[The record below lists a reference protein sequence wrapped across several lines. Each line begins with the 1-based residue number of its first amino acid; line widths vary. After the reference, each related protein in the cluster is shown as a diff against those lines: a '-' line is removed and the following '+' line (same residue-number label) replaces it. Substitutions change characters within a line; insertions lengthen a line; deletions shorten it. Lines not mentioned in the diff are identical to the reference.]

1 MSVKAFQIKC
11 NNSKTIALELKKSM
25 NGFSPNA
32 ILYFAASEIEP
43 NSLSTNIKEQFLDC
57 KVFGCTSHSE
67 YCGDN
72 FISGSFVAMAFDKE
86 SISDV
91 HIQVIQNIKQ
101 NPDIQQVVENYQ
113 KYFDDEN
120 IEQSIDKYFGI
131 IMFDGSS
138 KAEEKFMDKIGN
150 ITNLQFIGGSSANS
164 EEGIT
169 GVFAEDKFYTDAAVL
184 AVFKVNKGYNV
195 FKTQSISVCCDKPYI
210 VTKSDIDNRIIYE
223 FSGRPVAEVYAEA
236 LDIDKNK
243 IADYFVSNPLGI
255 VAGDE
260 IFVRTFNEIL
270 GEGISAHC
278 CIEEGTEIYILKL
291 GNIVEDTKKALTKA
305 LNNEDYKGLVNFN
318 CLYRTLEIQNTN
330 SVEDYCELFSH
341 MESIGLSTFGE
352 ILLAHMNQTSTILLI
367 K

>member
-1 MSVKAFQIKC
+1 MSIKTFQIKC
-11 NNSKTIALELKKSM
+11 NDSNTIALELKKNM
-25 NGFSPNA
+25 DGFYPNV

-43 NSLSTNIKEQFLDC
+43 NSLSTNIKEQFKDC
-57 KVFGCTSHSE
+57 KILGCTSHSE
-67 YCGDN
+67 YCGNN
-72 FISGSFVAMAFDKE
+72 FISGSFVAMAFDKY
-86 SISDV
+86 SVSDV
-91 HIQVIQNIKQ
+91 HIQTIQNIKQ
-101 NPDIQQVVENYQ
+101 SPDIQQIVKNYQ
-113 KYFDDEN
+113 EYFKDEN
-120 IEQSIDKYFGI
+120 IEQSIDKYFGM

-138 KAEEKFMDKIGN
+138 KAEENFMDKIGN

-164 EEGIT
+164 EDGIT
-169 GVFAEDKFYTDAAVL
+169 GVFAEDKFYTDSAVL

-195 FKTQSISVCCDKPYI
+195 FKTQSVSIYCDKPYI

-223 FSGRPVAEVYAEA
+223 FSGRPVGEVYAEA
-236 LDIDKNK
+236 LGIDENK

-260 IFVRTFNEIL
+260 IFVRTFNQIL
-270 GEGISAHC
+270 EEGISAHC

-305 LNNEDYKGLVNFN
+305 LNNEDYKGLINFN

-341 MESIGLSTFGE
+341 IESIGLSTFGE
-352 ILLAHMNQTSTILLI
+352 ILLGHMNQTSTVLLI